1 MPGSKKWASLTGM
14 KTLGAPG
21 RILGSPEGKKPVA
34 EIGFHTAERIRS
46 TAAAEKGPSNVLP
59 RKQKSL
65 ERTSGNFV
73 IGYPLTKFRVKHA
86 KLGSLES

>member
-34 EIGFHTAERIRS
+34 EIGFHTAE
-46 TAAAEKGPSNVLP
+46 KGPSNVLP

-73 IGYPLTKFRVKHA
+73 TGYPLTQFRVKHA